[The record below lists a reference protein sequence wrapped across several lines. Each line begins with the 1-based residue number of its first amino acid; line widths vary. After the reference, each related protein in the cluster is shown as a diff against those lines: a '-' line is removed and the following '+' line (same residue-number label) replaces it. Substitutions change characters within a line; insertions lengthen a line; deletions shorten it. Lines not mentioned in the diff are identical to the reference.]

1 MGSGPWSIPRRLW
14 TGPEGCRVWS
24 SPAAGNSVTLWLLLL
39 EVHSTT
45 GRGRKWGRIHAWE
58 GQLPGAAGELG
69 GGVSWPGAQL
79 QGGGQKVRAPGRP
92 VFSGR
97 CGPGP
102 PGVAGAHR
110 VGAAHSLGPV
120 PPGGIANGHHVLNTE
135 AQLYSTQSGPG
146 MLSPGPGAQGM
157 PSPTRGGGRPG
168 CEAGTSELRPLRP
181 ALGSHCC

>member
-1 MGSGPWSIPRRLW
+1 MVKPSCWELSDPLASSTGGAQHHRQRQEVGTHPCMGGAAARSCWRAGGRRVMA
-14 TGPEGCRVWS
+14 G
-24 SPAAGNSVTLWLLLL
+24 SPAP
-39 EVHSTT
+39 
-45 GRGRKWGRIHAWE
+45 R
-58 GQLPGAAGELG
+58 
-69 GGVSWPGAQL
+69 
-79 QGGGQKVRAPGRP
+79 GGQKVRAPGRP

-110 VGAAHSLGPV
+110 VGTAHSLGPV

-146 MLSPGPGAQGM
+146 MLSPGPGPQGM